1 MSLERDL
8 DWVMWRL
15 VSVLSSF
22 PSVFVLLA
30 FKLEHKIYMCFSE
43 AMPVLLRKRFVG
55 CHKSCSSMQSI
66 LLKTFTQMCLNY
78 LYHKYGTVSLKKKV
92 RGKKTNTLID

>member
-1 MSLERDL
+1 MSLERNL

-22 PSVFVLLA
+22 PSVFVLLS
-30 FKLEHKIYMCFSE
+30 FKLEHKIYICFSE

-66 LLKTFTQMCLNY
+66 LLKTFTQLCLNY
-78 LYHKYGTVSLKKKV
+78 LYHKYGTVSLEKKV
-92 RGKKTNTLID
+92 RGKKTEKYID